1 MPLLSSSLLESVLRA
16 SRRSSSSVHED
27 IGKRVNSLA
36 TIAST
41 APLVGL
47 LGTTYGIVTSFRSCG
62 GEKSFCMAALTQ
74 SLSESIWP
82 TALGLLIGIVS
93 LWFYRY
99 LIGGLQLID
108 NEMETASLGLVDN
121 LRRLRGPIAF
131 EADAGRADNPLMFG
145 EERVELLRKDLKFW
159 RRSTAFTG
167 TALTASWLVNI
178 ERYFYDYSL
187 SLIYVGLAAYLCRFH
202 VRLVVL
208 PGIST
213 LDRPFATQAGRAGC
227 DQRSILR
234 LVECRQ
240 NPLG

>member
-1 MPLLSSSLLESVLRA
+1 
-16 SRRSSSSVHED
+16 
-27 IGKRVNSLA
+27 
-36 TIAST
+36 
-41 APLVGL
+41 
-47 LGTTYGIVTSFRSCG
+47 
-62 GEKSFCMAALTQ
+62 MAALTQ

-187 SLIYVGLAAYLCRFH
+187 SLIYVGLAALTYVGFTFVLSFFPAYPLWIVLLRRRRGALAAISAVFC
-202 VRLVVL
+202 VSWSVAKILWGDRL
-208 PGIST
+208 P
-213 LDRPFATQAGRAGC
+213 
-227 DQRSILR
+227 
-234 LVECRQ
+234 
-240 NPLG
+240 